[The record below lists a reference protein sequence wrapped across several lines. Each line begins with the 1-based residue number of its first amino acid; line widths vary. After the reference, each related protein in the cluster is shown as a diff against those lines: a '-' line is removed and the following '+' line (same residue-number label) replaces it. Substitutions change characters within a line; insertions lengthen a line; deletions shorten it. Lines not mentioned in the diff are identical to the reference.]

1 MYLKTETQQ
10 NIERIVGLPLNQ
22 IQSLTLDEEICHIET
37 RTGKKLRWPA
47 MACRFNTGN
56 PLLSL
61 GRYRTMEDVNKRFDN
76 MFPIHS
82 LWWKLKSKFR
92 RV

>member
-1 MYLKTETQQ
+1 MYLKAKTQQ

-22 IQSLTLDEEICHIET
+22 IQSLTLDEEIRHVET
-37 RTGKKLRWPA
+37 RTGKKLRWPV

-61 GRYRTMEDVNKRFDN
+61 GRYCAMEDMDKRFN
-76 MFPIHS
+76 KMFPMRS
-82 LWWKLKSKFR
+82 LWWKFKSKFR